1 MQFVFQMMLFCIKST
16 ISYACAKWW
25 TFTSV
30 SIVFFWYNMHSYWWH
45 FEYIYYLIYKK
56 KAAFEESDQ
65 SNFSVSQNLKRT
77 MSGRNANDRDVGDIT
92 PQMVA
97 LLCGHSEAAVYLLDE
112 AGADA
117 SLWWTQIVITASCL
131 LQRVAMTKSSSI
143 YWTDVLNWWRRQG
156 MMDGQLWCG
165 LSGTTIFIVWKSCS
179 IKVWSDWSNQ
189 APSQE
194 SVYSGKLC
202 CGY

>member
-1 MQFVFQMMLFCIKST
+1 
-16 ISYACAKWW
+16 
-25 TFTSV
+25 
-30 SIVFFWYNMHSYWWH
+30 
-45 FEYIYYLIYKK
+45 
-56 KAAFEESDQ
+56 
-65 SNFSVSQNLKRT
+65 

-143 YWTDVLNWWRRQG
+143 YWTDVLN
-156 MMDGQLWCG
+156 
-165 LSGTTIFIVWKSCS
+165 
-179 IKVWSDWSNQ
+179 
-189 APSQE
+189 
-194 SVYSGKLC
+194 
-202 CGY
+202 